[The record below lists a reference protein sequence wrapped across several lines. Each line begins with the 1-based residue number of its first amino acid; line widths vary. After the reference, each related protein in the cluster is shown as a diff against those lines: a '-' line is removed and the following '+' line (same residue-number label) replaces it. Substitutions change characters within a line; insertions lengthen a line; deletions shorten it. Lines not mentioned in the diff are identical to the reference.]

1 MDVLM
6 SRLELLHKSEM
17 KATISTQG
25 RALTRKGR
33 GPPNHMAEA
42 KGHLTNKCQGVSV
55 SDLHRGPFR
64 FKKPSNSLSSSSSSP
79 LLIRKGEEAVLLN
92 SLFECAHI
100 VVIVLFSIQLSASN
114 LLQSIFLC
122 LPFVESLSRCQK
134 YGLQN
139 PFKDLER
146 DISAKAAHM
155 LSLSKVRFLAKSFI
169 VPGNHLGQQS
179 HGFRWP
185 YGPVAL
191 INPFNFPQEIHVLQL
206 MGAHYMG
213 NNPLLN
219 VDSKEIHEGLDF
231 SADDDG
237 GYSLGIF
244 SVKFSTDGRELVA
257 GSSDDSIYVYDL
269 KANKQSLRI
278 QAHSS
283 DVNTVCFADESGHLI
298 YILGVMMLFVSFPLK
313 KENACCTKKCS
324 IPFMLGFGLVEKL
337 ASLHFAHYKVPNAGE
352 MFTFGYV
359 HTPPYIINRVISK
372 DGFMHEPVLI
382 TVSDPIMMHEF
393 AITENYAIFMDLLL
407 IFKPKERTI

>member
-1 MDVLM
+1 M
-6 SRLELLHKSEM
+6 
-17 KATISTQG
+17 
-25 RALTRKGR
+25 
-33 GPPNHMAEA
+33 
-42 KGHLTNKCQGVSV
+42 
-55 SDLHRGPFR
+55 
-64 FKKPSNSLSSSSSSP
+64 
-79 LLIRKGEEAVLLN
+79 
-92 SLFECAHI
+92 
-100 VVIVLFSIQLSASN
+100 
-114 LLQSIFLC
+114 
-122 LPFVESLSRCQK
+122 
-134 YGLQN
+134 Y
-139 PFKDLER
+139 R

-155 LSLSKVRFLAKSFI
+155 LSLSKVRFLAKSFV

-213 NNPLLN
+213 NKPLLN

-244 SVKFSTDGRELVA
+244 SVKFSTDGRELVT

-298 YILGVMMLFVSFPLK
+298 YSGSDDAL
-313 KENACCTKKCS
+313 C
-324 IPFMLGFGLVEKL
+324 KL

-352 MFTFGYV
+352 MFTFGYA

-407 IFKPKERTI
+407 IFKPKKTLNSTLINN

>member
-1 MDVLM
+1 MTF
-6 SRLELLHKSEM
+6 EQH
-17 KATISTQG
+17 Q
-25 RALTRKGR
+25 
-33 GPPNHMAEA
+33 
-42 KGHLTNKCQGVSV
+42 Q
-55 SDLHRGPFR
+55 
-64 FKKPSNSLSSSSSSP
+64 
-79 LLIRKGEEAVLLN
+79 AVLLN

-134 YGLQN
+134 HGLQN

-155 LSLSKVRFLAKSFI
+155 LSLSKV
-169 VPGNHLGQQS
+169 
-179 HGFRWP
+179 
-185 YGPVAL
+185 AL

-213 NNPLLN
+213 NKPLLN

-298 YILGVMMLFVSFPLK
+298 YSGSDDAL
-313 KENACCTKKCS
+313 C
-324 IPFMLGFGLVEKL
+324 KL

-352 MFTFGYV
+352 MFTFGYA

-382 TVSDPIMMHEF
+382 TVSDPIMMHDF